1 MPVLLSQAM
10 CYIQSAAEEA
20 LLSEQRIVQGLG
32 FISMIVCSLESIQS
46 FLVDSNNLN
55 CQNKWAL
62 ALVACKL

>member
-10 CYIQSAAEEA
+10 CYIQLAAEEA

-46 FLVDSNNLN
+46 SLVDS
-55 CQNKWAL
+55 
-62 ALVACKL
+62 